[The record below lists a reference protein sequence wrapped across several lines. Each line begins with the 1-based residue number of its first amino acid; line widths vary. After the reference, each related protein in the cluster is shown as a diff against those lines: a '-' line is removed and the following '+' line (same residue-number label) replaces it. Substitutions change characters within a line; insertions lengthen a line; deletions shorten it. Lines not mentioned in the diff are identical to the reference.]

1 MPGSPA
7 SPPSFDGFPP
17 EAFAW
22 FAGLEADN
30 SKAWFSAHRETYDR
44 AVRGALEAMLDELA
58 GELGGEVKM
67 FRQNRDVRFSVDKS
81 PYKTTTYGL
90 IVERPDDLPTLYA
103 QLSATG
109 LFAGAGYHMM
119 APDQLGRFREAVV
132 DDLAGAELE
141 QAIAGAEAVGIE
153 TFGEALKTAPRGY
166 PRDHPRVRLL
176 RHKALGAGR
185 RLRAGADG
193 AVPDGGGG
201 GIAREAAL
209 EHARATWAG
218 CAALS
223 AWLEAHVGPSQVVAE
238 SRYGRGRR
246 SG

>member
-1 MPGSPA
+1 MPEPTA
-7 SPPSFDGFPP
+7 SPPSFEGFPP

-30 SKAWFSAHRETYDR
+30 SKAWFSAH
-44 AVRGALEAMLDELA
+44 
-58 GELGGEVKM
+58 
-67 FRQNRDVRFSVDKS
+67 
-81 PYKTTTYGL
+81 
-90 IVERPDDLPTLYA
+90 
-103 QLSATG
+103 
-109 LFAGAGYHMM
+109 MM

-141 QAIAGAEAVGIE
+141 RAIAGAEAVGIE

-176 RHKALGAGR
+176 RHRALGAGR
-185 RLRAGADG
+185 RLPAGVDG
-193 AVPDGGGG
+193 AVPNGGGA

-218 CAALS
+218 CDALS